1 MFSKFIVGKSKNYA
15 QG

>member
-1 MFSKFIVGKSKNYA
+1 MGKSKNYA